1 MNEYP
6 LCPQC
11 GGENTYFD
19 GTTYVCP
26 DCSHEFHLDAT
37 NEASDETPICKD
49 SNGTPLSDGDAVT
62 VIKDL
67 KVRGSSMVIK
77 QGTKVKTIRLTE
89 NPEEVEG
96 KGDGS
101 MMVLR
106 AEFLK
111 KG

>member
-6 LCPQC
+6 LCPEC

-26 DCSHEFHLDAT
+26 DCSHEFDA
-37 NEASDETPICKD
+37 EALKAEAEATQICKD

-96 KGDGS
+96 KVDGS

>member
-1 MNEYP
+1 MNILYAPNVEAKTP
-6 LCPQC
+6 TSMGRP
-11 GGENTYFD
+11 TSAP
-19 GTTYVCP
+19 T
-26 DCSHEFHLDAT
+26 ARM

-49 SNGTPLSDGDAVT
+49 SNGTPLNDGDAVT

-96 KGDGS
+96 KVDGS